1 MDIDELNLEQLL
13 HNVQLIDVYLLIQN
27 DNVDQLVVL
36 INVEEILQEKV
47 NVQLL
52 KIIIYKKNRLFKRI
66 YFLHSSLSSNKHQ
79 TR

>member
-47 NVQLL
+47 NVHLL
-52 KIIIYKKNRLFKRI
+52 KIIIYKK
-66 YFLHSSLSSNKHQ
+66 
-79 TR
+79 

>member
-1 MDIDELNLEQLL
+1 MMDIDELNLEQLL

-47 NVQLL
+47 NVHLL
-52 KIIIYKKNRLFKRI
+52 KIIIYKK
-66 YFLHSSLSSNKHQ
+66 
-79 TR
+79 